1 MTRIVSLV
9 VLIAG
14 IGLGLL
20 LSMKPGAGEQA
31 KDKLALP
38 FGLTGDG
45 KADDTEKLQAAVNSG
60 AGSIHLPKG
69 TYRITK
75 PIVVDLDRVG
85 FTAFTGDG
93 TARIVMAGAGP
104 AIKFIGTHGGTADP
118 KTVKPEVWE
127 RQRTPMVEGLEIVGD
142 HAEAD
147 GIEAEGTMQ
156 LTVSRTVI
164 RQCRYGIHL
173 VKRNRNVLISA
184 CHIYQN
190 RGIGIYYDH
199 VNLHQSNIVGC
210 HISYCDGGGVVTRG
224 GEVRNVQIG
233 TCDIESCMSA
243 DGPSTANV
251 LFDSTDGSLAEAA
264 ITGCTIQHNDKGK
277 DSANIRI
284 IGKGADLRKKGPA
297 QWGHITIGDNVL
309 SDVQHNIDIENARG
323 VTITGNTF
331 WMAYQYNLR
340 VKNSQQIVVGPN
352 AFERNPG
359 YSYGTSLNCQNAIL
373 FQDCHDCT
381 LTGLHIHNIYKVP
394 AAVAMENCR
403 RFNVTNCSI
412 LDCEGVGLLWKDV
425 SNSRLSDCMIVSDL
439 PRNKSAA
446 SLKVVGGKGNQF
458 VDNLLMEPFEI
469 PKDSGTATGNSAA
482 R

>member
-1 MTRIVSLV
+1 M
-9 VLIAG
+9 
-14 IGLGLL
+14 
-20 LSMKPGAGEQA
+20 
-31 KDKLALP
+31 
-38 FGLTGDG
+38 
-45 KADDTEKLQAAVNSG
+45 
-60 AGSIHLPKG
+60 
-69 TYRITK
+69 
-75 PIVVDLDRVG
+75 
-85 FTAFTGDG
+85 
-93 TARIVMAGAGP
+93 
-104 AIKFIGTHGGTADP
+104 
-118 KTVKPEVWE
+118 
-127 RQRTPMVEGLEIVGD
+127 
-142 HAEAD
+142 
-147 GIEAEGTMQ
+147 
-156 LTVSRTVI
+156 
-164 RQCRYGIHL
+164 
-173 VKRNRNVLISA
+173 
-184 CHIYQN
+184 
-190 RGIGIYYDH
+190 
-199 VNLHQSNIVGC
+199 
-210 HISYCDGGGVVTRG
+210 
-224 GEVRNVQIG
+224 
-233 TCDIESCMSA
+233 
-243 DGPSTANV
+243 
-251 LFDSTDGSLAEAA
+251 
-264 ITGCTIQHNDKGK
+264 
-277 DSANIRI
+277 
-284 IGKGADLRKKGPA
+284 
-297 QWGHITIGDNVL
+297 
-309 SDVQHNIDIENARG
+309 QHNIDIENARG